1 MQVTTEKV
9 GPCTIALD
17 IHIEAEKVS
26 RAFDRAYREFSR
38 YTNVPGFR
46 PGKAPRKV
54 LERFVNLERL
64 RERVMD
70 LIATPAFQEAVE
82 QESIIPF
89 REPEVEFADL
99 AEGQPWQFKATV
111 ATAPQVTLGDYSSGI
126 TVERPAFSVTDE
138 DVQQGIETLR
148 SEHARLRKVEE
159 RGVQK
164 NDVVIAEMAIALVGE
179 EADAE
184 SRRTLIHVG
193 DNIPGFDD
201 AILGQMPEEERTFTL
216 TFPEDYQD
224 PERAGKEATFT
235 LKVVTI
241 NERILPEL
249 TDEWVKSVTP
259 HQTVDELRAEI
270 RKDLEDSRQNL
281 ADSIV
286 RSRIIHQL
294 IQRSTLEYPEVLVQE
309 EIDYEMSRLHDQLAK
324 SRMDY
329 ERYLAVSNLTEEQ
342 HKAQIAEQAEHNV
355 RARLV
360 LRELA
365 RKEGITVSDAEIDAE
380 FDRLFEGSDV
390 DMEELKSKPSNR
402 ERVAGAILERK
413 LNDCLMQIARITDV
427 PVNTR

>member
-26 RAFDRAYREFSR
+26 RAFERAYREFSR
-38 YTNVPGFR
+38 YANVPGFR

-54 LERFVNLERL
+54 LERFVNQDRL

-70 LIATPAFQEAVE
+70 LIATPAFQEAVK
-82 QESIIPF
+82 QEAIIPF

-111 ATAPQVTLGDYSSGI
+111 ATAPQVTLGDYSSGFV
-126 TVERPAFSVTDE
+126 VERPTFSVTDE
-138 DVQQGIETLR
+138 DVQRQIENLR

-159 RGVQK
+159 RGIQK
-164 NDVVIAEMAIALVGE
+164 GDMVIAEMAVALVGE
-179 EADAE
+179 EAE
-184 SRRTLIHVG
+184 VKPQRTLIHVG
-193 DNIPGFDD
+193 NNIPGFDE

-249 TDEWVKSVTP
+249 TDAWVKSVTP
-259 HQTVDELRAEI
+259 HQTVEELRAAI
-270 RKDLEDSRQNL
+270 RKSLEDTSQSL

-286 RSRIIHQL
+286 RSHVIHQL
-294 IQRSTLEYPEVLVQE
+294 IQCSTLEYPPVLVQE
-309 EIDYEMSRLHDQLAK
+309 EIEYEMNRLHEKLAESRL
-324 SRMDY
+324 SY
-329 ERYLAVSNLTEEQ
+329 ERYLAINDLTEEQ
-342 HKAQIAEQAEHNV
+342 HRAQIAEQAENNV
-355 RARLV
+355 RTRLV

-380 FDRLFEGSDV
+380 FDRLFEGSDADV
-390 DMEELKSKPSNR
+390 EELKSKPSNR

-413 LNDCLMQIARITDV
+413 LNDCLMQIARITDM
-427 PVNTR
+427 PVDTR